1 MLLVAT
7 SWLGVALAQDVSLRP
22 PVRELDHPRY
32 LDADDV
38 PLPWHDVARA
48 ARRTDVMKG
57 IRKRRLGRNTLRVVF
72 TGAAI
77 AEGYGTMRLIENES
91 DWAWVLGAQAGL
103 TGLAGAL
110 LWSEIP
116 RARRIE
122 RAQMLNAANAWWINH
137 PGQR

>member
-1 MLLVAT
+1 MA
-7 SWLGVALAQDVSLRP
+7 
-22 PVRELDHPRY
+22 
-32 LDADDV
+32 
-38 PLPWHDVARA
+38 
-48 ARRTDVMKG
+48 
-57 IRKRRLGRNTLRVVF
+57 F

-77 AEGYGTMRLIENES
+77 AEGYATIRIIENES

-110 LWSEIP
+110 LWAEIP